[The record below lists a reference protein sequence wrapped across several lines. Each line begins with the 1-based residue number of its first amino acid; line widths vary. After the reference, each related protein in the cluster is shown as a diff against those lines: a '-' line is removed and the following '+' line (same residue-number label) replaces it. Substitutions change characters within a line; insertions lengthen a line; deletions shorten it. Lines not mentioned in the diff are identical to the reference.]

1 MVPRVLQSIKGQST
15 KMSNEGQDA
24 NEFTRGMQLNG
35 GTVLGMVMK
44 AAIELDLFE
53 IIAKAST
60 VNGTSPFGDDAKK
73 MSSDDIVAQLPTQNP
88 AAPAMLDRILRFLAA
103 KSILN
108 WTTVVG
114 EDSKEKNLYGLTS
127 TCKYYISDE
136 DGMSLAPMLVMLHDK
151 VITDSWY
158 KLKDAVLEGG
168 VPFNMAHDGMHAF
181 EYPAIDSRFNDVF
194 NQGMHC
200 HTTLIMKMILEV
212 YPGFK
217 EITEIVDVG
226 GGTGATLAKI
236 IAKYPH
242 IRGINFDL
250 AHVIKDAAPLAGVE
264 HVGGDMF
271 ESVPK
276 GEVIFMKWIL
286 HDWSDEHCLKLL
298 KNCCNSL
305 PEFGKVIIVESII
318 PEYSDPDSLAK
329 LNNVCDADMVMLA
342 MNPGG
347 KERSLKEF
355 EELAK
360 ESGFAAVKLICSASV
375 YSVLEIYK
383 KLL

>member
-1 MVPRVLQSIKGQST
+1 
-15 KMSNEGQDA
+15 MSKQAEDA
-24 NEFTRGMQLNG
+24 DQFAWGLQLNG
-35 GTVLGMVMK
+35 GTIIGMVMK

-60 VNGTSPFGDDAKK
+60 ANGTSPFGDDAKK
-73 MSSDDIVAQLPTQNP
+73 MSSDDIVAQLPTKNP

-108 WTTVVG
+108 LTTVAG
-114 EDSKEKNLYGLTS
+114 EDGKEKCLFSLS
-127 TCKYYISDE
+127 SRCESYISDE
-136 DGMSLAPMLVMLHDK
+136 DGISLAPVLVTLHDK
-151 VITDSWY
+151 ALLDAWN

-168 VPFNMAHDGMHAF
+168 IPFNLAHGMHTF
-181 EYPAIDSRFNDVF
+181 EYPAINSKFNDGF
-194 NQGMHC
+194 NQGMYN
-200 HTTLIMKMILEV
+200 HTTLIMKKILEV
-212 YPGFK
+212 YTGF
-217 EITEIVDVG
+217 EDITKIIDVG

-236 IAKYPH
+236 IAKYPR

-250 AHVIKDAAPLAGVE
+250 PHVIKNAAPLAGVE

-271 ESVPK
+271 ESVPE

-305 PEFGKVIIVESII
+305 PESGKVIIVESIM
-318 PEYSDPDSLAK
+318 PEYSDTNALAK
-329 LNNVCDADMVMLA
+329 LNNSCDTDMMMMVMTS
-342 MNPGG
+342 GG

-360 ESGFAAVKLICSASV
+360 HSGFAAVKLMCNAGF
-375 YSVLEIYK
+375 YSVLEFYK
-383 KLL
+383 KLV

>member
-1 MVPRVLQSIKGQST
+1 MSKEDPDASDFTRVLQ
-15 KMSNEGQDA
+15 
-24 NEFTRGMQLNG
+24 LNNG
-35 GTVLGMVMK
+35 AVLGMVMK

>member
-1 MVPRVLQSIKGQST
+1 MSKEAQD
-15 KMSNEGQDA
+15 SNEFA
-24 NEFTRGMQLNG
+24 RGLQLNG
-35 GTVLGMVMK
+35 GTILGMVTK
-44 AAIELDLFE
+44 AAIQLDLFE

-60 VNGTSPFGDDAKK
+60 VNGTSPFGDDARK
-73 MSSDDIVAQLPTQNP
+73 MSSDDIVALLPTKNP

-108 WTTVVG
+108 WTTVAG
-114 EDSKEKNLYGLTS
+114 EDGKEKSLYSLTS
-127 TCKYYISDE
+127 ICKYYTCDE
-136 DGMSLAPMLVMLHDK
+136 DGISLAPMLVLLQDK
-151 VITDSWY
+151 VILDSWTT
-158 KLKDAVLEGG
+158 LKDAVLEGG

-194 NQGMHC
+194 NQGMYNQ
-200 HTTLIMKMILEV
+200 TTLIMKKILEV
-212 YPGFK
+212 YTGFE
-217 EITEIVDVG
+217 EIIEIVDVG

-236 IAKYPH
+236 IAKYPR

-250 AHVIKDAAPLAGVE
+250 AHVIKGASPLPGVE

-271 ESVPK
+271 VSVPK

-286 HDWSDEHCLKLL
+286 HDWSDEHCLKVL

-305 PEFGKVIIVESII
+305 PEFGKVIIIESIM
-318 PEYSDPDSLAK
+318 PEYSDTDSLVK
-329 LNNVCDADMVMLA
+329 LNNACDVDMVMLA
-342 MNPGG
+342 LNPGG

-360 ESGFAAVKLICSASV
+360 ESGFAAVKLMCSAGF
-375 YSVLEIYK
+375 YSVLEFYK
-383 KLL
+383 KAV